1 MRERHLYVN
10 KQILRTSNLSKMCFL
25 EENIISF
32 TVCIIAS
39 SSLVECVPLG
49 GVSGGLGIP
58 DPLRLRND
66 EENVLDF
73 CFGMVFFVVLS
84 SLGVLLS

>member
-49 GVSGGLGIP
+49 GGLGIP

-66 EENVLDF
+66 EENVLVF

-84 SLGVLLS
+84 SLGVLLL